1 MKVGEHNKRI
11 NTRCA
16 RWGQKHVGSCASLEI
31 VAHVFL
37 PVMRVLYARTK
48 FMKLLN
54 RLVEK
59 KINRHSLKFKVWYRF
74 FAALFGGI
82 AFYAGHIRNI
92 ELLAFSVFGL
102 IVLWVVINI
111 YNSNPQK

>member
-1 MKVGEHNKRI
+1 MPYVP
-11 NTRCA
+11 A
-16 RWGQKHVGSCASLEI
+16 
-31 VAHVFL
+31 
-37 PVMRVLYARTK
+37 PVIEKLYARTK

-59 KINRHSLKFKVWYRF
+59 KINRHSLNFKMWYRF

-82 AFYAGHIRNI
+82 AFYSGHIRNI
-92 ELLAFSVFGL
+92 ELFAFSVFGL

-111 YNSNPQK
+111 YNGNPQK